1 MTIEELRIR
10 IDELDLQ
17 LVALLNERARVAQ
30 SIGHLKAA
38 ASLPVHEPERERL
51 VYAHVRASN
60 KGPLPDHELT
70 HVYERILD
78 VMRALQKHEL
88 ASEQQARASQ
98 PGSAAAGQAAG
109 AGAPE
114 TGNKK

>member
-17 LVALLNERARVAQ
+17 LVALLNERAKVAQ

-38 ASLPVHEPERERL
+38 ASLPVHEPEREKL
-51 VYAHVRASN
+51 VYAHVRACN

-88 ASEQQARASQ
+88 ASEQQARAAQSD
-98 PGSAAAGQAAG
+98 AAGQAAG
-109 AGAPE
+109 AGTPE
-114 TGNKK
+114 TGNRK

>member
-17 LVALLNERARVAQ
+17 LVALLNERAKVAQ
-30 SIGHLKAA
+30 AIGHLKAA
-38 ASLPVHEPERERL
+38 ASLPVHEPEREKL
-51 VYAHVRASN
+51 VYAHVRAFN

-88 ASEQQARASQ
+88 ASEQQARAAH
-98 PGSAAAGQAAG
+98 SAAAGQAAG
-109 AGAPE
+109 AVAPE
-114 TGNKK
+114 TGSKK

>member
-1 MTIEELRIR
+1 MTIEELRVR
-10 IDELDLQ
+10 IDELDLK
-17 LVALLNERARVAQ
+17 LVELLNERARVAQ
-30 SIGHLKAA
+30 AIGHLKAA
-38 ASLPVHEPERERL
+38 ASLPVHEPEREKL

-88 ASEQQARASQ
+88 ASEQQARTAKI
-98 PGSAAAGQAAG
+98 GAAGQAAG

>member
-17 LVALLNERARVAQ
+17 LVALLNERAKVAQ
-30 SIGHLKAA
+30 AIGHLKAA
-38 ASLPVHEPERERL
+38 ASLPVHEPEREKL

-60 KGPLPDHELT
+60 RGPLPDHELT

-88 ASEQQARASQ
+88 ASEKQARAAKSD
-98 PGSAAAGQAAG
+98 AAGQAAG
-109 AGAPE
+109 AVAPE

>member
-10 IDELDLQ
+10 IDELDLK
-17 LVALLNERARVAQ
+17 LVELLNERARVAQ
-30 SIGHLKAA
+30 AIGHLKAA
-38 ASLPVHEPERERL
+38 ASLPVHEPEREKL

-60 KGPLPDHELT
+60 KGPLPDHELM

-88 ASEQQARASQ
+88 ASEQQARTAQ
-98 PGSAAAGQAAG
+98 IGAVGQAAG